1 MPSAFPDDPEDDK
14 PISVTLIIVVVLAL
28 SVPVY
33 ESPFS
38 NILDIG
44 SLGYLKK
51 LFNASFIE
59 HKL

>member
-1 MPSAFPDDPEDDK
+1 MPSAFPDGPADDK

-38 NILDIG
+38 NILDIS
-44 SLGYLKK
+44 SLGSE
-51 LFNASFIE
+51 NTI
-59 HKL
+59 